1 MLLQVW
7 PIGLIGLIG
16 LICLI
21 RLIKPIYL
29 MPNCAAKGG

>member
-1 MLLQVW
+1 MLLLVW
-7 PIGLIGLIG
+7 PIGLIWLIG

-21 RLIKPIYL
+21 SL